1 MTIPLQKDIIYG
13 PVKSRRLGFS
23 LGLNL
28 LGPEAKQ
35 CTFNCVYCQYGWTP
49 KAPGPGSPPGIP
61 SSEEVLKALE
71 EALTRLTSM
80 PQYIT
85 FSGNGEPTLHP
96 DFPGLVDGVIRL
108 RDRLAPQSRVA
119 VLSNSSTISRDEIY
133 RALARLDV
141 RIMKLDAGTEGTYRR
156 FNRVMTDLDLE
167 AIVRGLASLGQV
179 TIQTLFAEGP
189 SGNWS
194 PAEIESWIDRL
205 KAVGPESVQIYT
217 LARSYPS
224 PDIGA
229 VGREDLERLGQRLR
243 EAGLDAAVY

>member
-1 MTIPLQKDIIYG
+1 MTIPLQKGIIYG
-13 PVKSRRLGFS
+13 PVNSRRLGFS

-35 CTFNCVYCQYGWTP
+35 CTFNCVYCQYGWTE
-49 KAPGPGSPPGIP
+49 KAPGPAPLGLP

-71 EALTRLTSM
+71 EALARLASA

-96 DFPGLVDGVIRL
+96 DFPALVDGVVLL

-119 VLSNSSTISRDEIY
+119 VLSNSSTVDRAEV
-133 RALARLDV
+133 RQALARLDV

-156 FNRVMTDLDLE
+156 FNRVMTGIDLE
-167 AIVRGLASLGQV
+167 TIVQGLADLEEV

-194 PAEIESWIDRL
+194 PAETESWLDRL
-205 KAVGPESVQIYT
+205 KAIGPKSVQIYT

-224 PDIGA
+224 PDIRA
-229 VGREDLERLGQRLR
+229 VGREEMESLGRRLK
-243 EAGLDAAVY
+243 EAGLQAAVY